1 MKIRDRIWMTFRHL
15 RMSLVGSIL
24 VILAIAIGVALAAA
38 TTAYIAAYNDQR
50 DEILDN
56 PVYREIYV
64 EALGDPDSATE
75 LALPVVAAT
84 GDWKFANQFNL
95 ADLSMVL
102 QSVGGLK
109 YAYMADATQFFST
122 SYLMQMGDGENP
134 KGFEG
139 RRPAAAI
146 ADKEGVGLK
155 KAPIEPEN
163 ESGTETA
170 MDEPRAAAAKEAA
183 VDKDADAADKSKDYA
198 SQKADLKDGYE
209 KSYTDEEI
217 AAMKS
222 AYKDTGK
229 DAYAS
234 KDAKDAA
241 DWSTEPADVTELP
254 IDEFSGIF
262 ATPDFFLA
270 YDIETVQGSLFTVE
284 DMEKGSQVMVL
295 GSDLAKT
302 LFPKGNAVGSRIAVN
317 TQTFTIL
324 GVLEPTEII
333 DPQSN
338 QSLDNIAVVPHF
350 LFSGVAYG
358 KMSRGKGLPTLRFA
372 VEDSGSIQ
380 ESVSALEEYLHQEY
394 PTTNLR
400 VSAAVDQ
407 FKADE
412 EKLSRVLTA
421 LIFLTA
427 AGLLIA
433 AINMFNLLLIR
444 ILKQTKN
451 IGVMRALG
459 HTRNNILNHFLLET
473 LMMSFA
479 GAVIGLAA
487 SPFLF
492 RFLQSALMK
501 MGTEVY
507 TPALLL
513 GAGLAF
519 LFSLIF
525 GIYPAFTARQIDTA
539 TALRSE

>member
-1 MKIRDRIWMTFRHL
+1 
-15 RMSLVGSIL
+15 
-24 VILAIAIGVALAAA
+24 
-38 TTAYIAAYNDQR
+38 
-50 DEILDN
+50 
-56 PVYREIYV
+56 
-64 EALGDPDSATE
+64 
-75 LALPVVAAT
+75 
-84 GDWKFANQFNL
+84 
-95 ADLSMVL
+95 
-102 QSVGGLK
+102 
-109 YAYMADATQFFST
+109 
-122 SYLMQMGDGENP
+122 MQMGAGENP
-134 KGFEG
+134 KGIG
-139 RRPAAAI
+139 SRRPAAAL

-155 KAPIEPEN
+155 RAPIEPEN
-163 ESGTETA
+163 GSEPEVSL
-170 MDEPRAAAAKEAA
+170 DEKRAAAVAEAA
-183 VDKDADAADKSKDYA
+183 VDKDTEATDKSEDYA
-198 SQKADLKDGYE
+198 SQKADLKASYN

-222 AYKDTGK
+222 ASKDTGK
-229 DAYAS
+229 DAYAA
-234 KDAKDAA
+234 KETDIDAKKAPVTA
-241 DWSTEPADVTELP
+241 DWSAELADVTELP

-270 YDIETVQGSLFTVE
+270 YDIETVQGSLFTIE

-295 GSDLAKT
+295 GSDLAET

-317 TQTFTIL
+317 AQTFTIL
-324 GVLEPTEII
+324 GILEPTDIV
-333 DPQSN
+333 DPQTN
-338 QSLDNIAVVPHF
+338 QSLDNAAIVPHY
-350 LFSGVAYG
+350 LYGGVAYG
-358 KMSRGKGLPTLRFA
+358 KMLQGRGLPTLRFA
-372 VEDSGSIQ
+372 VEDSESIQ

-400 VSAAVDQ
+400 VSAAVDR

-412 EKLSRVLTA
+412 EKLSRVLTV

-427 AGLLIA
+427 AGLLIS

-479 GAVIGLAA
+479 GTVIGLAA
-487 SPFLF
+487 SPFLY
-492 RFLQSALMK
+492 RFLQNSLMNI
-501 MGTEVY
+501 GTEVY

>member
-38 TTAYIAAYNDQR
+38 TTAYVAAYNDQR
-50 DEILDN
+50 NEILDN

-84 GDWKFANQFNL
+84 GDWKFANQFSM

-109 YAYMADATQFFST
+109 YAYMADATQFLST
-122 SYLMQMGDGENP
+122 SYLMQMGAGENP
-134 KGFEG
+134 KGMGG

-146 ADKEGVGLK
+146 TDKEGVGLK

-163 ESGTETA
+163 ESETELSL
-170 MDEPRAAAAKEAA
+170 DERRAAAVAGAEEAA
-183 VDKDADAADKSKDYA
+183 VDKDAEASDKSKDYA
-198 SQKADLKDGYE
+198 SQKADLKAGYD

-222 AYKDTGK
+222 AYKDT
-229 DAYAS
+229 ATVT
-234 KDAKDAA
+234 A
-241 DWSTEPADVTELP
+241 DWSADPADVTEIP
-254 IDEFSGIF
+254 IDEFPGVF
-262 ATPDFFLA
+262 ATPDFFSA
-270 YDIETVQGSLFTVE
+270 YAIETVQGSLFTVE

-295 GSDLAKT
+295 GSDLAET

-317 TQTFTIL
+317 AQTFTIL
-324 GVLEPTEII
+324 GILEPTDIV
-333 DPQSN
+333 DPQTN
-338 QSLDNIAVVPHF
+338 QSLDNAAIVPHY
-350 LFSGVAYG
+350 LYSGVAYG
-358 KMSRGKGLPTLRFA
+358 KMIQGRGLPTLRFA
-372 VEDSGSIQ
+372 VEDSESIQ

-400 VSAAVDQ
+400 VSAAVDR

-412 EKLSRVLTA
+412 EKLSRVLTV

-427 AGLLIA
+427 AGLLIS

-479 GAVIGLAA
+479 GTVIGLAA
-487 SPFLF
+487 SPFLY
-492 RFLQSALMK
+492 RFLQNSLMNI
-501 MGTEVY
+501 GTDVY

-513 GAGLAF
+513 GAGIAF

>member
-109 YAYMADATQFFST
+109 YAYMADSTQFLST
-122 SYLMQMGDGENP
+122 SYLMQMGAGENP
-134 KGFEG
+134 KGIED

-146 ADKEGVGLK
+146 TESEK
-155 KAPIEPEN
+155 KAE
-163 ESGTETA
+163 TETA
-170 MDEPRAAAAKEAA
+170 MVERRAAASEEAGDEAAAKREYFASKEA
-183 VDKDADAADKSKDYA
+183 DP
-198 SQKADLKDGYE
+198 KADPKAGSG

-222 AYKDTGK
+222 AYKDTAKDTSTGK
-229 DAYAS
+229 VADTVA
-234 KDAKDAA
+234 KEAKDAA

-262 ATPDFFLA
+262 ATPDFFSA
-270 YDIETVQGSLFTVE
+270 YDIEPVQGSLFTIE

-295 GSDLAKT
+295 GRDLAEMF
-302 LFPKGNAVGSRIAVN
+302 FPKGNAVGSRIAVN

-324 GVLEPTEII
+324 GILEPTEII

-338 QSLDNIAVVPHF
+338 QSLDNIAIVPHF
-350 LFSGVAYG
+350 LFSGVTYG

-487 SPFLF
+487 SPFLYK
-492 RFLQSALMK
+492 FLRTTLISSNI
-501 MGTEVY
+501 GTEVY

-539 TALRSE
+539 TALRAE